1 MFRIA
6 STVTRDDRT
15 RCNITRMTIPPR
27 LSLLLWL
34 ATIGYIAM
42 LLLAPPNLIPG
53 EPIWAIR
60 PETINEVLGESLN
73 FFFVLPLLNAIG
85 VHLMEAATLH
95 PVSEAFFN
103 FSEAWIFMF
112 LPLLWADAKGDR
124 LPRTAIWG
132 GAMFLTNIFLMPYMA
147 LRLRAETADVVES
160 EIQLETQPERESG
173 IQPKCERT
181 INSQNANSTQP
192 TRPKGT
198 IAQVFGWVGIV
209 VGSIAVSWVVF
220 ARPEFGSLTDRGA
233 FWLGQLTHDRITLAF
248 FCDIWLFWVFQI
260 WLIGDI
266 EPLGSPIRNLRWIPF
281 WGLAF
286 WLVL

>member
-1 MFRIA
+1 MR
-6 STVTRDDRT
+6 S
-15 RCNITRMTIPPR
+15 R
-27 LSLLLWL
+27 LSLLLWF

-42 LLLAPPNLIPG
+42 LLLAPPNLLPG
-53 EPIWAIR
+53 EPVWAIR
-60 PETINEVLGESLN
+60 PETIDEVLGESLN

-95 PVSEAFFN
+95 PASEAFFN

-147 LRLRAETADVVES
+147 LRLRTETADVVDVVES
-160 EIQLETQPERESG
+160 EIQSEIQSEIPPEIPPESESG
-173 IQPKCERT
+173 IPSKRERT
-181 INSQNANSTQP
+181 INSQNTNLIQP
-192 TRPKGT
+192 TRSKGT
-198 IAQVFGWVGIV
+198 IAQIFGWVGIV

-233 FWLGQLTHDRITLAF
+233 FWLGQLTHDRVTLAF

-266 EPLGSPIRNLRWIPF
+266 EPLASPIRNLRWLPF